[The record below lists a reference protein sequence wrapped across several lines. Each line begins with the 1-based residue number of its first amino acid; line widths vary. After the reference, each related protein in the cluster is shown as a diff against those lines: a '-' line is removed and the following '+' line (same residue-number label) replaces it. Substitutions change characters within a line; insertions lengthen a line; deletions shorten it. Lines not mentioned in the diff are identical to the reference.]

1 MELFATLDVEFQI
14 LQGFKKKGKKK
25 KKIRKRRKEF
35 KIQLIQILPKN

>member
-25 KKIRKRRKEF
+25 EKNKKKKKR
-35 KIQLIQILPKN
+35 IQDSVNSNST